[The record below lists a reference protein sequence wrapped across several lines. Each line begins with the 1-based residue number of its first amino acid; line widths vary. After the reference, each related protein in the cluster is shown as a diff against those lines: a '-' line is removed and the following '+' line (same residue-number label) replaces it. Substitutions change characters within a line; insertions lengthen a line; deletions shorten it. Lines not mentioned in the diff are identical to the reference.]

1 MKLLSV
7 IATSVLAEGSW
18 GGISVD
24 NTCGQIVQGPTT
36 VNQTCTITGN
46 DISYIFAGN
55 GAFITGPNSF
65 TGFEGISGD
74 AELVVFFEQE
84 LNDDG
89 ELDNSTCWDV
99 EVNCVDNGGSFIGG
113 DPLFMETVNDYRT
126 SRIRDLQTGTTNTQ
140 GSNYNL
146 QIANVEQGDVLSI
159 QLNDFSGNAFNVQNI
174 STPFGV
180 VSAEQSTNG
189 AFSVTVNE
197 VAFGH
202 LLQISVSD
210 TGTNPGVLSLWSS
223 TITA

>member
-113 DPLFMETVNDYRT
+113 DPLFMETVNDYRMAK
-126 SRIRDLQTGTTNTQ
+126 

-146 QIANVEQGDVLSI
+146 QIANVQSGDTLSI
-159 QLNDFSGNAFNVQNI
+159 QLNDASGNAFNVQNI
-174 STPFGV
+174 SAPFGV
-180 VSAEQSTNG
+180 VSAVNNG
-189 AFSVTVNE
+189 AFSVTVNQE
-197 VAFGH
+197 VFGD
-202 LLQISVSD
+202 LFQISVTD
-210 TGTNPGVLSLWSS
+210 TGANPGVLSLWSS